1 MDVIYISLSLP
12 IYIPVG
18 VCINR
23 TSSNSSCVLLAKE
36 RGVVQLR
43 FGITIMCKNR
53 ARGENF
59 IEELGPGGTFSGPLV
74 ILFSLKSLF
83 QALDKVPSLRGNAIL
98 PFHQA

>member
-12 IYIPVG
+12 VYIPLR

-23 TSSNSSCVLLAKE
+23 TSSNSSCVLLGKE

-43 FGITIMCKNR
+43 FGMTR
-53 ARGENF
+53 ARDENF